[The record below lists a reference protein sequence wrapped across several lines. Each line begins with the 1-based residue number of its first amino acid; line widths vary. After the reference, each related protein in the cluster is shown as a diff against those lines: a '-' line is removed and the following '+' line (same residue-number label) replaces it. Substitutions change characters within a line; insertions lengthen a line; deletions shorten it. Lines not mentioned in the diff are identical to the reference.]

1 MPVMDYD
8 EAKAL
13 VKNIAETDRDT
24 YIAMRKEAS
33 DALEAEAREYPE
45 EHGDGDIG
53 SSDVSIRVIEMV
65 RYGEME
71 V

>member
-1 MPVMDYD
+1 MPVMEYD

-13 VKNIAETDRDT
+13 VKKIAETDRDT
-24 YIAMRKEAS
+24 YIAMRHEAS
-33 DALEAEAREYPE
+33 LALEADAADYPE
-45 EHGDGDIG
+45 DYGFDIG

>member
-1 MPVMDYD
+1 MPVMEYD

-13 VKNIAETDRDT
+13 VKKIAETDRDM
-24 YIAMRKEAS
+24 YIAMRREAS
-33 DALEAEAREYPE
+33 LALEAEARDYPE
-45 EHGDGDIG
+45 DYGFDIG
-53 SSDVSIRVIEMV
+53 SSDVSCRVIEMV